1 MLAKDPLRRPE
12 SAAAVVEELVRMEI
26 ECFSAQ
32 AA

>member
-12 SAAAVVEELVRMEI
+12 SAAEVADELVRLEI